1 MGRGVPGWPATR
13 YVKHDSDEF
22 EFYHDHHEI
31 IDAHALPR
39 RAASNLISDFR
50 TVEKPGASVGAAP
63 RGEDLQA
70 ERAIAIVPYARVRS
84 METRGGTIQE
94 LVLRRLFTRKLTEFS
109 IWRRLPR
116 AVKMRDRGGGGEQE
130 PRGYRATGMRTVFA
144 HVAVRAC
151 VRVIKKLLRYYVSRR
166 TKLHFSNCNVK
177 LRR

>member
-1 MGRGVPGWPATR
+1 M
-13 YVKHDSDEF
+13 KHDSDEF

-116 AVKMRDRGGGGEQE
+116 AVKMRDRGGGGGAGTQGI
-130 PRGYRATGMRTVFA
+130 PRDGDAYRFRARGGA
-144 HVAVRAC
+144 CVRAC
-151 VRVIKKLLRYYVSRR
+151 NQEITQVLRI
-166 TKLHFSNCNVK
+166 TSNK
-177 LRR
+177 ATFFQL